1 MKKALTIYIDDDAEL
16 TNLCGGFVIWKGD
29 KENSVTFLNESIPKE
44 AEGFY
49 LPMKSD
55 GTKETQWV
63 SETGMVLTNPEKEA
77 LQ

>member
-16 TNLCGGFVIWKGD
+16 TNLCGGFVMWKGD

-44 AEGFY
+44 TEGFY

-55 GTKETQWV
+55 GIKGMQWV
-63 SETGMVLTNPEKEA
+63 SETEMVYTKPEKET

>member
-16 TNLCGGFVIWKGD
+16 TNLCGGFVIWAGN
-29 KENSVTFLNESIPKE
+29 ENSVTFLNEKVPEK

-55 GTKETQWV
+55 GKKGTQWV
-63 SETGMVLTNPEKEA
+63 SNEGLVFRR
-77 LQ
+77 